1 MIDAVPVSPKPVPSL
16 KPKQVPP
23 AAAPVV
29 SNHHSKD
36 PVSVLDTPYSE
47 TTTNELGKHSYIRF
61 DASSHVLRT
70 SSTKLSAE
78 ALPFTPSCLHQTP
91 VISNAPPPS
100 SSIEHRPRL
109 DVVA

>member
-1 MIDAVPVSPKPVPSL
+1 MPS
-16 KPKQVPP
+16 V
-23 AAAPVV
+23 AAPVV
-29 SNHHSKD
+29 SNHSKD
-36 PVSVLDTPYSE
+36 SVSVLDAPYSE

-61 DASSHVLRT
+61 DASSRVLRT

-78 ALPFTPSCLHQTP
+78 ALPFTPRCLRQTS

-100 SSIEHRPRL
+100 SLIEHRPRL

>member
-16 KPKQVPP
+16 KLKQVPP

-47 TTTNELGKHSYIRF
+47 TTTNELGKHSCICF
-61 DASSHVLRT
+61 DASSRVLHT
-70 SSTKLSAE
+70 SSKKLSAK
-78 ALPFTPSCLHQTP
+78 ALPFTPRCLHQTSVP
-91 VISNAPPPS
+91 SNAPPPS
-100 SSIEHRPRL
+100 SLIANRPQSG
-109 DVVA
+109 VVA

>member
-47 TTTNELGKHSYIRF
+47 TTTNELGKHSYNRF

-70 SSTKLSAE
+70 SSKKLSAE